1 MSDEPWIKLVRS
13 YLAGASDASRRYD
26 TEAARYYLA
35 QAADAA
41 AEIDDDKERRLAWS
55 IVAKGAVNVRDTEL
69 SQQLARKLIRLDRK
83 LANPRWVIVDL
94 LSYGSSLHQS
104 LQHLEAEDV
113 YRQAFD
119 LALEIKSWQNTAAAG
134 SNYAMAI
141 AARGDVKEARKWAQ
155 RALEQLEREP
165 NADTELR
172 TRAFLLR
179 VGHAEGEPVAECLAK
194 ARSLVDQ
201 FAGRLTGGLCRV
213 LQEALEPLLK
223 SYFSENPGVDTREWV
238 GEHFP
243 ELMEDAH
250 VRALLQR

>member
-41 AEIDDDKERRLAWS
+41 AEIDDDKKRRLALF

-83 LANPRWVIVDL
+83 LANPHWVIVDL

-119 LALEIKSWQNTAAAG
+119 LALEIKSWQNAAAAG

-141 AARGDVKEARKWAQ
+141 AARGDLKRPGNGRSAPSSSSNESPTRTPSFAPGPSCFALVTPRANRLPSASQRRARWWTSSPA
-155 RALEQLEREP
+155 A
-165 NADTELR
+165 
-172 TRAFLLR
+172 
-179 VGHAEGEPVAECLAK
+179 
-194 ARSLVDQ
+194 
-201 FAGRLTGGLCRV
+201 
-213 LQEALEPLLK
+213 
-223 SYFSENPGVDTREWV
+223 
-238 GEHFP
+238 
-243 ELMEDAH
+243 
-250 VRALLQR
+250 